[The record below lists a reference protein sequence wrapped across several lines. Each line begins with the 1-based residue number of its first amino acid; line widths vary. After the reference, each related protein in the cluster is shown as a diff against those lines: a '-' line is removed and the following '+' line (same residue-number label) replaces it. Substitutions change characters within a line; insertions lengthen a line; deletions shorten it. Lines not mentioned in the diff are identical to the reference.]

1 MSSGTQGAEQM
12 DAKQLVAEITGK
24 LNKAR
29 TLLAM
34 AHRLA
39 SKMPLAPDDQAKSKT
54 SLAEA
59 IGLCVEATRTAKQHD
74 LYRLLDSALNP
85 SEIRHAVERGLRPSR
100 DSRGRPGPRGRTGD
114 SGGKVQ
120 NPTLLAQLNAC
131 RAMNAEGIR
140 WLSQP
145 EPAAEDAWR
154 GNQLLKI
161 AEQLCVITALESKLL
176 GVYVMGDSRMEPAR
190 ARQRLGDR
198 DHATRDGRGVT
209 TYVRTVEL
217 LNR

>member
-1 MSSGTQGAEQM
+1 MSSGTQGTEQTT

-39 SKMPLAPDDQAKSKT
+39 SKMPPTPDDQTKCKA

-59 IGLCVEATRTAKQHD
+59 IGLCVAATRAAKD
-74 LYRLLDSALNP
+74 NSLYKLPDSGLNP

-100 DSRGRPGPRGRTGD
+100 DSGGRPGPRGRSD
-114 SGGKVQ
+114 DGKVH
-120 NPTLLAQLNAC
+120 PTLLAQLNAC
-131 RAMNAEGIR
+131 RAMNAEGLR
-140 WLSQP
+140 WLAQP
-145 EPAAEDAWR
+145 QPAADAAWR

-190 ARQRLGDR
+190 ARRAINDW
-198 DHATRDGRGVT
+198 ATET
-209 TYVRTVEL
+209 TRREVAEE
-217 LNR
+217 